1 MPTLTTLQKS
11 HSKALVIAAFAAL
24 YIIWGSTYLAIL
36 IAVKSIPPF
45 LMAGSRFIIAG
56 LILYTWCRLQGQAT
70 PDLASIANISLSG
83 ILLLF
88 IGNSGLVWVEQYL
101 PSGFSAIVIATVPLW
116 FVILDKRQWKFHFA
130 NKQIVVGLLIGFAG
144 VLSLFAGNSNIHI
157 LGNKMQLISF
167 FILVLGSISW
177 AIGSLYS
184 KYKKSNGSTGMKAAI
199 QMMVA
204 GLVSLITG
212 ISSGE
217 LQQFSW
223 SHVPVQALMAVLYLI
238 TFGSLIGY
246 MSFVWLMTVR
256 PPSLVGTY
264 AYVNPV
270 VAVFLGWLIAHEQ
283 ITWHQVLALA
293 IILAGVIIVNF
304 SKEKIQPHDSKTM
317 ARQSVLSESD

>member
-1 MPTLTTLQKS
+1 MSTPTLSPKNP
-11 HSKALVIAAFAAL
+11 SKALVVIAFAAL
-24 YIIWGSTYLAIL
+24 YTIWGSTYLAIL

-45 LMAGSRFIIAG
+45 LMAGTRFIIAG
-56 LILYTWCRLQGQAT
+56 LLLYTWCRLQKQET
-70 PDLASIANISLSG
+70 PDITSVGHISFTG

-130 NKQIVVGLLIGFAG
+130 NKQIIVGLLIGFAG
-144 VLSLFAGNSNIHI
+144 VLSLFAGNSSVHFDNR
-157 LGNKMQLISF
+157 MQVISF
-167 FILVLGSISW
+167 FVLVLGSISW
-177 AIGSLYS
+177 ATGSLYS
-184 KYKKSNGSTGMKAAI
+184 KYKKTNGSTSMKASI
-199 QMMVA
+199 QMMAA
-204 GLVSLITG
+204 GIVSMITG

-217 LQQFSW
+217 LQQFAW
-223 SHVPVQALMAVLYLI
+223 SHVSSAAVMAVVYLI
-238 TFGSLIGY
+238 TFGSFIGY

-270 VAVFLGWLIAHEQ
+270 VAVFLGWFFAHEQ
-283 ITWHQVLALA
+283 ITWHQVVALL

-304 SKEKIQPHDSKTM
+304 SKEKLVTHDSKRL
-317 ARQSVLSESD
+317 ARKNAVG

>member
-1 MPTLTTLQKS
+1 MSTLTTSQKNP
-11 HSKALVIAAFAAL
+11 SKALVVTAFAAL
-24 YIIWGSTYLAIL
+24 YTIWGSTYLAIL

-45 LMAGSRFIIAG
+45 LMAGTRFVIAG
-56 LILYTWCRLQGQAT
+56 LMLYTWCRLKGQST
-70 PDLASIANISLSG
+70 PDIKSIGHISFGG

-88 IGNSGLVWVEQYL
+88 IGNAGLVWVEQYL
-101 PSGFSAIVIATVPLW
+101 PSGFAAIIIATTPLW

-130 NKQIVVGLLIGFAG
+130 NKQIIVGLLIGFAG
-144 VLSLFAGNSNIHI
+144 VLSLFAGKTSMH
-157 LGNKMQLISF
+157 LLDNKMQLISCF
-167 FILVLGSISW
+167 VLVIGSISW
-177 AIGSLYS
+177 ATGTLYS
-184 KYKKSNGSTGMKAAI
+184 KYKKSNGTTGMKASI
-199 QMMVA
+199 QMMAA
-204 GLVSLITG
+204 GTVSLITS

-223 SHVPVQALMAVLYLI
+223 NNVSVQSIMAVVYLV

-270 VAVFLGWLIAHEQ
+270 VAVFLGWLIANEQ
-283 ITWHQVLALA
+283 ITWHQVVALA

-304 SKEKIQPHDSKTM
+304 SKEKIVTNDSKNL
-317 ARQSVLSESD
+317 ARKSAIG

>member
-1 MPTLTTLQKS
+1 MPTLAATPKAP
-11 HSKALVIAAFAAL
+11 SKALVFAAFAAL
-24 YIIWGSTYLAIL
+24 YIIWGSTYLAIF
-36 IAVKSIPPF
+36 IAIKNIPPF

-56 LILYTWCRLQGQAT
+56 LILYTWCRVQRQAT
-70 PDLASIANISLSG
+70 PDAKSIANISFSG

-88 IGNSGLVWVEQYL
+88 IGNCGLVWVEQYL
-101 PSGFSAIVIATVPLW
+101 PTGLAAIIIATIPLW
-116 FVILDKRQWKFHFA
+116 FVVLDKRQWKYHFA

-144 VLSLFAGNSNIHI
+144 ILSLFAGKSSFNFHSD
-157 LGNKMQLISF
+157 KMQLISF
-167 FILVLGSISW
+167 FVLVLGSISW

-184 KYKKSNGSTGMKAAI
+184 KYKPSNGSTGMKAAI
-199 QMMVA
+199 QMMAA
-204 GLVSLITG
+204 GSLSLITG
-212 ISSGE
+212 IGSGE

-223 SHVPVQALMAVLYLI
+223 SNVSIQAIMAVLYLI

-270 VAVFLGWLIAHEQ
+270 VAVFLGWLIANEQ
-283 ITWHQVLALA
+283 ITWHQILALI

-304 SKEKIQPHDSKTM
+304 SKEKTQPHDSKNL
-317 ARQSVLSESD
+317 AR

>member
-1 MPTLTTLQKS
+1 MIMSTPTITSKNP
-11 HSKALVIAAFAAL
+11 SKALVITAFAAL

-56 LILYTWCRLQGQAT
+56 LMLYTWCRLQGQST
-70 PDLASIANISLSG
+70 PDIKSIGHISFSG

-88 IGNSGLVWVEQYL
+88 VGNSGLVWVEQYL
-101 PSGFSAIVIATVPLW
+101 PSGFAAIVIATVPLW
-116 FVILDKRQWKFHFA
+116 FVILDKRQWRYHFA
-130 NKQIVVGLLIGFAG
+130 NKQIIIGLLIGFAG
-144 VLSLFAGNSNIHI
+144 VLSLFAGNNSIHFYD
-157 LGNKMQLISF
+157 NKLQLISF
-167 FILVLGSISW
+167 FVLVLGSISW
-177 AIGSLYS
+177 ATGSLYS
-184 KYKKSNGSTGMKAAI
+184 KYKKSNGSTGMKASI
-199 QMMVA
+199 QMLAA

-223 SHVPVQALMAVLYLI
+223 NNVSVQAILAFVYLI
-238 TFGSLIGY
+238 IFGSLIGY

-270 VAVFLGWLIAHEQ
+270 VAVFLGWLFAHEQ
-283 ITWHQVLALA
+283 ITWHQIIALI

-304 SKEKIQPHDSKTM
+304 SKEKISAYDSKNL
-317 ARQSVLSESD
+317 ARKSAVS